1 MSDREIHLKTQ
12 AEIERAHNEG
22 RVLFRSFNKNLT
34 VNTTAGFAQDLS
46 GLPGNPVA
54 QYFAGASGEST
65 LMSYLLNDKGLDHGP
80 SIAGYRKFVHIV
92 DLMTVTAALAP
103 STLRLCDYLMFYPFI
118 GLDEGLMELTNSRSY
133 TRYEAREGVQ
143 IALIEQNPYAG
154 GATVR
159 LGYTNQDGV
168 PGRLTPVVQF
178 NSNLVGGAI
187 ATSNPT
193 LAGAGGD
200 FMPLQS
206 GDYGVQRVDTIEF
219 FVGDVGTVCVCLV
232 KPLVSLPIY
241 ETTAPCQYDLWNH
254 FGMLPEIRNDAY
266 LNFILKPSAAGTG
279 AATNTIHGNLTT
291 IWEAR

>member
-1 MSDREIHLKTQ
+1 MQL
-12 AEIERAHNEG
+12 
-22 RVLFRSFNKNLT
+22 
-34 VNTTAGFAQDLS
+34 
-46 GLPGNPVA
+46 
-54 QYFAGASGEST
+54 
-65 LMSYLLNDKGLDHGP
+65 
-80 SIAGYRKFVHIV
+80 
-92 DLMTVTAALAP
+92 
-103 STLRLCDYLMFYPFI
+103 
-118 GLDEGLMELTNSRSY
+118 
-133 TRYEAREGVQ
+133 
-143 IALIEQNPYAG
+143 
-154 GATVR
+154 
-159 LGYTNQDGV
+159 
-168 PGRLTPVVQF
+168 

-193 LAGAGGD
+193 LAGACGD

-232 KPLVSLPIY
+232 KPLISLPIY

-266 LNFILKPSAAGTG
+266 LNFIFKPSAAGTG